1 MFIKWYILL
10 VKNYN
15 GDEEIKDYLQGAF
28 KGLLNLSDSDF
39 SIIKIAMEDVREIPE
54 RRLLISHITDVVL
67 DKLEEFFILQ
77 KENGT
82 IMDVDPRVVAV
93 MCFSLIF
100 QSVILRNV

>member
-1 MFIKWYILL
+1 M
-10 VKNYN
+10 
-15 GDEEIKDYLQGAF
+15 EE
-28 KGLLNLSDSDF
+28 
-39 SIIKIAMEDVREIPE
+39 VREIPG
-54 RRLLISHITDVVL
+54 RKLLISHITDVVL

-82 IMDVDPRVVAV
+82 IMDVDLSVVAV

>member
-1 MFIKWYILL
+1 M
-10 VKNYN
+10 
-15 GDEEIKDYLQGAF
+15 EE
-28 KGLLNLSDSDF
+28 
-39 SIIKIAMEDVREIPE
+39 VREIPG
-54 RRLLISHITDVVL
+54 RKLLISHITDVVL

-82 IMDVDPRVVAV
+82 IMDVDLRVVAV

>member
-1 MFIKWYILL
+1 M
-10 VKNYN
+10 
-15 GDEEIKDYLQGAF
+15 EE
-28 KGLLNLSDSDF
+28 
-39 SIIKIAMEDVREIPE
+39 VREIPE
-54 RRLLISHITDVVL
+54 RKLLISHITDVVL

-82 IMDVDPRVVAV
+82 IMDVDLRVVAV